1 MPPNGIALS
10 GLRKVIGSK
19 KRRQFM
25 STSSDETRPPEF
37 KRVFIKEFRHWRSG
51 KMIRAQDYGKKVFS
65 FLIKK

>member
-1 MPPNGIALS
+1 
-10 GLRKVIGSK
+10 
-19 KRRQFM
+19 M